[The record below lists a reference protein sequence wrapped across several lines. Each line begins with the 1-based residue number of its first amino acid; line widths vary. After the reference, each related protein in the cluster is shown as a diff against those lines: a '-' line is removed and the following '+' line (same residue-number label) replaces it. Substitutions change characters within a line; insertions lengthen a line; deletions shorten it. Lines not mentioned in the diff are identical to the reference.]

1 MLQTNTVIDTPFFLC
16 YNLNTSKGKNMDKL
30 KVLDAIYDGLKFKDA
45 VYSEKANVCTV
56 DFLYN
61 PDSFKPTE
69 EAKQKIYQT
78 LNEEIGNFV
87 KYDLNLVSCPLDKR
101 TIANYTYTT
110 ITNNFPA
117 MNKEFGF
124 DDITVEINHM
134 KVDVRLKLAPS
145 TYEYATELNR
155 AELVAQKLSESFFAE
170 FNVIFEKKE
179 QTNQSQKS
187 YIENNA
193 ELMES
198 IKINENKTI
207 YHLSDITDI
216 IGKNDY
222 TTAMDYSKIKTAM
235 ENVSICGEV
244 TNVQRKTYT
253 RKYTRNGETQE
264 VEKAFYNVAI
274 RNDGKIMYC
283 SIFPKQSDES
293 KGDLIEIGMKVCM
306 YGSFREYNGKLNF
319 TANTIARCNYTKDE
333 IKGAKKQVNEEY
345 HTVFPQEYIDYEQ
358 KGLFDEEDKVFD
370 GTYVVFDLE
379 TTGLEA
385 NKDEIIEIGACKVE
399 QGRITQTFSTFVKPS
414 KHIPRE
420 ITELTG
426 INDAMVADA
435 PTINYV
441 LPDFYKFC
449 YGTTMVGHNVSFDI
463 GFIYNVAK
471 KLSYDFNNPLMDTIE
486 MARKKLPG
494 LKNYKLGTVVERL
507 KIVLDNAHRAINDA
521 TATAKVFI
529 KLM

>member
-1 MLQTNTVIDTPFFLC
+1 
-16 YNLNTSKGKNMDKL
+16 MDKL

-385 NKDEIIEIGACKVE
+385 NKDEIIEIGGCKVE

-426 INDAMVADA
+426 INDVMVADA

>member
-1 MLQTNTVIDTPFFLC
+1 
-16 YNLNTSKGKNMDKL
+16 MDRL

-45 VYSEKANVCTV
+45 VYSEKSNVCTV
-56 DFLYN
+56 YFLYN

-69 EAKQKIYQT
+69 EAKKKILET
-78 LNEEIGNFV
+78 LNTEIGNFV
-87 KYDLNLVSCPLDKR
+87 KYDLNLTSCPLDKR

-117 MNKEFGF
+117 MNKEFSF
-124 DDITVEINHM
+124 ADISVEINHM
-134 KVDVRLKLAPS
+134 KVDVCLKLSAS
-145 TYEYATELNR
+145 TFEYANELNR
-155 AELVAQKLSESFFAE
+155 AELIAQKLSESFFAD
-170 FNVIFEKKE
+170 FNVVFEKKAEE
-179 QTNQSQKS
+179 QTTKS
-187 YIENNA
+187 YIENNV

-198 IKINENKTI
+198 IKVSEDKTV
-207 YHLSDITDI
+207 YHLSQITNI

-222 TTAMDYSKIKTAM
+222 LTAMDYSKIKTAM
-235 ENVSICGEV
+235 ENVAICGEV
-244 TNVQRKTYT
+244 TNVQRRNYT
-253 RKYTRNGETQE
+253 RKFTKNGETQE
-264 VEKAFYNVAI
+264 IQKSFYNITI
-274 RNDGKIMYC
+274 RNDGKFMYC
-283 SIFPKQSDES
+283 SIFPKQADES
-293 KGDLIEIGMKVCM
+293 KGDLIEVGMKVCM
-306 YGSFREYNGKLNF
+306 YGSFREFNGKLNF
-319 TANTIARCNYTKDE
+319 TATSIARCEYTRDD
-333 IKGAKKQVNEEY
+333 IKSAKKQVNEEY

-358 KGLFDEEDKVFD
+358 KGLFDEEDKVFE
-370 GTYVVFDLE
+370 GSYVVFDLE

-385 NKDEIIEIGACKVE
+385 TKDEIIEIGACKIE
-399 QGRITQTFSTFVKPS
+399 QGKITQTFSTFVKPN

-435 PTINYV
+435 PSINYV

-449 YGTTMVGHNVSFDI
+449 YGSTMVGHNVSFDI
-463 GFIYNVAK
+463 GFIYNIAK
-471 KLSYDFNNPLMDTIE
+471 KLSYDFDNPLMDTIE

-507 KIVLDNAHRAINDA
+507 KIILDNAHRAINDA

>member
-1 MLQTNTVIDTPFFLC
+1 
-16 YNLNTSKGKNMDKL
+16 MDKL
-30 KVLDAIYDGLKFKDA
+30 QVLDTIYDGLKFKDA
-45 VYSEKANVCTV
+45 VYSEKSNICTV
-56 DFLYN
+56 EFLYN
-61 PDSFKPTE
+61 PDSFKPTDE
-69 EAKQKIYQT
+69 HKKKIYET
-78 LNEEIGNFV
+78 LNLEIGDFV
-87 KYDLNLVSCPLDKR
+87 KYDLKLTSCPLDKR

-134 KVDVRLKLAPS
+134 KVYIYLKLVPS

-155 AELVAQKLSESFFAE
+155 ADLIAEKLSESFFAD
-170 FNVIFEKKE
+170 FTVAFEKKE
-179 QTNQSQKS
+179 SSTKSQKS

-198 IKINENKTI
+198 VKINEDKTI
-207 YHLSDITDI
+207 YHLSDVTDI

-222 TTAMDYSKIKTAM
+222 STAMDYSKIKTAM
-235 ENVSICGEV
+235 ENVSICGDV
-244 TNVQRKTYT
+244 TNVQRKTYK
-253 RKYTRNGETQE
+253 RKFTRNGETQE
-264 VEKAFYNVAI
+264 IEKAFYNVTI
-274 RNDGKIMYC
+274 KNEGKFMYC
-283 SIFPKQSDES
+283 SIFPKQADES
-293 KGDLIEIGMKVCM
+293 KGDLIEVGMKVCM
-306 YGSFREYNGKLNF
+306 YGSFREFNGKLNF
-319 TANTIARCNYTKDE
+319 TANTIARCNYTRDE
-333 IKGAKKQVNEEY
+333 IKGAMKQVNDEY
-345 HTVFPQEYIDYEQ
+345 HIVFPQEYVDYEQ
-358 KGLFDEEDKVFD
+358 KGLFDEDDKVFE

-385 NKDEIIEIGACKVE
+385 NKDEIIEIGACKIE
-399 QGRITQTFSTFVKPS
+399 NGKISETFSTFVKPS

-426 INDAMVADA
+426 INDAMVANA

-449 YGTTMVGHNVSFDI
+449 YGSTMVGHNVSFDI

-471 KLSYDFNNPLMDTIE
+471 KMSYNFDNPLMDTIE

-494 LKNYKLGTVVERL
+494 LKNYKLGTVVEKL